1 MTSRAG
7 TDVGPAQHFPCPNPL
22 CDKVFR
28 SHDLV
33 GSHISVPGSDCTKW
47 TTEFL
52 DYMLYRSPIIDE
64 EPNNSD
70 FDGMHYLSSWINR

>member
-22 CDKVFR
+22 
-28 SHDLV
+28 
-33 GSHISVPGSDCTKW
+33 HISVPGSDCTKW

-70 FDGMHYLSSWINR
+70 FDGMHYLSIIQVGLTGN